1 MANSTINFGEI
12 LAGQKGSEVSN
23 IIMENLKKLST
34 RIVELEDEISNLKKQ
49 GFDGSTV
56 IDQTGSVT
64 VSYNPTV
71 VIGKSVPTYMDYV
84 VTVKVMYGSRELI
97 PGTDNSSTEF
107 SYSLANSIIIVG
119 GYQVATIT
127 QNTSDGILKFNVRIN
142 PNAVSDSSFR
152 FNIIF
157 KGSVYNYDVPILILN
172 DKANEN
178 GRGIF
183 VSTIFKRL
191 ATQPSRPTG
200 GNFDSPYP
208 TTQPGGVEYQG
219 WSDGIPSGSE
229 PLWASHRR
237 FTSDGVN
244 QDGVWSEP
252 VNAQD
257 SSTIDIA
264 YSAYSQGVPNEP
276 SQHGS
281 QTNIDPPFN
290 WHDKA
295 DENDIWMAVSIKNGS
310 TYGNWSI
317 LKIKG
322 ENGLNGDW
330 RTTVYKES
338 NGEEPKTPT
347 LQDPNGFKGVV
358 ETSDENYG
366 WQDGPSSHGIWW
378 MSTALVS
385 GANGKVIYGWSKP
398 VKITPGEGAPG
409 QSVYLSTVFKRGK
422 SADRPDDTEGDY
434 TNPVPTKGGWSDG
447 IPADDNEHN
456 PLWETHRR
464 FTNDGLAPQD
474 TSWSEPKLML
484 DTADFDCCYS
494 SYNEGVPPAPTN
506 HGVQPS
512 GGTWHND
519 AQTTDIWMATSHKR
533 SQGEWSAWTIT
544 KIVGENG
551 RNGDYTSYI
560 FKQSNTDELEAPDIN
575 KPSNFVDKVGDDVI
589 GNDGNPN
596 HDAKNQ
602 NWKDGPGGGDNWW
615 MSCALIDGETGLV
628 DSSTST
634 KGWSTPKKLQ
644 GEKGKDGSYNKYQY
658 AANTSMT
665 EHPEEGKWKDSVKK
679 VYESLKVEVLPSN
692 YFMWMRQQA
701 YDPEKKDFG
710 EWEYMRVTGEK
721 GEPGTSIA
729 IKGTVNSYYDLFILS
744 DEDAWKKAYPEGT
757 YVAPADGDSYM
768 VFGDLWVYNVSN
780 TPIKYS
786 ELSGELKALYNPG
799 GKDGFP
805 NPGHWRNCG
814 RVVGASG
821 TSTYLHVKYADVLD
835 KTNEETQKQYPSD
848 MKDTPSY
855 YIGVLVDH
863 TEEAS
868 EDATLYQ
875 WAQFTGDDGYGYEY
889 VYRRSH
895 NSTPYSVPIID
906 QCTPNSGK
914 TFQDDDYVPPV
925 ESGEPWTD
933 NPTGVNS
940 DYPYEFMI
948 KRVKKNNKWEPF
960 TGSASDT
967 SKAILYSY
975 LGKDA
980 PYTERQWA
988 AFQSLVLTND
998 MKDEDDI
1005 KKYWQDVIP
1014 EVKSGY
1020 YLWERSRTVTPPR
1033 GDSTPQHTEWQYERR
1048 TGEKGNTG
1056 TGLELQGSMDSYHDL
1071 FSLSD
1076 PKDGTCY
1083 IVEGHLW
1090 SWVASSTE
1098 IIFENLSPKEKLAYR
1113 LNYGTTISQRHW
1125 RDGGQIQG
1133 PEGIDGKNAYLHIKF
1148 ANTARYVSGNTYAVT
1163 DASWL
1168 TTYLTKNDGEAPGR
1182 YIGMYTDTNEVDE
1195 GGTSEKYKWTKYTG
1209 DDGLYFEYI
1218 YTTTSGYTD
1227 VDVPYTSDA
1236 MLNGSDTTKTGIGE
1250 KKFQDN
1256 DYVPSKG
1263 STDKYGHPITTR
1275 EWTDD
1280 PVSVSETN
1288 MYQWCC
1294 KREKANGL
1302 WGEWTGKA
1310 DDTSKAFLYN
1320 KYGDSALEIDVTNQT
1335 HVYTKNISGNC
1346 DIETVTCHINAHKD
1360 GTPREV
1366 TNITVSGS
1374 TKDFDV
1380 PNTVTGTIASVT
1392 LTNKP
1397 SMASSGGTL
1406 SFELTVDGNK
1416 YVKSYVYT
1424 VVDDGTPGITIA
1436 FSPSV
1441 IVAQENIETYEVSSA
1456 TTYSILEV
1464 TQDGVDIEYSATT
1477 TTNPTYQVSV
1487 VNTDNWTTKIDY
1499 SLSKVGN
1506 KCKFHISDFNKN
1518 KQNPYGGTA
1527 WFNIVYNG
1535 KTYLRSVDWT
1545 VNWLGTW
1552 RHTVSGDVSTTVSQ
1566 QLTNYVNKQG
1576 YITTKNATSLIEQS
1590 ATKLTA
1596 QISEVQNSVS
1606 GVTERVTTLQTDAK
1620 GFMTRTEADEK
1631 YTTIT
1636 QVNNEITLKVGSI
1649 INSIRPNLL
1658 PNTLM
1663 SQYIS
1668 HYACYPPKT
1677 IKLPGG
1683 LYTLSARGKFIENS
1697 GIDGNT
1703 KDNMRIIAYM
1713 YDNDWS
1719 HAIIFNTTNT
1729 TDMLTKSLE
1738 LNVPKSGS
1746 TVQIGWYLGE
1756 NQYAQIGSQFY
1767 LEYLKLESGS
1777 GATEYVMSNY
1787 DSATSNSIALSP
1799 YEVVTKYKLTPND
1812 SNYTLTTHSTP
1823 EGNYVK
1829 IGDSTAT
1836 MDWQL
1841 RYPKEALKLSDFNV
1855 YGPTTW
1861 YFWCVVRNPNAKAD
1875 DCFNF
1880 GSELIGPRDV
1890 SFDLMNLSKIIS
1902 TTNELQHKI
1911 PLSNGW
1917 SLYYTSVLQRWPA
1930 IPQLNLLSHPGMTA
1944 TVKKFMFKTSYN
1956 GAPSTPNAKSKLEFT
1971 NATPQSANY
1980 GWKEKPTQFTCLWCS
1995 YCTATYT
2002 SSGWVF
2008 SSWSTPSKIN
2018 GNSGNDVYYA
2028 LGSSPKNAP
2037 LDNENWNTDP
2047 RKAIKFNITNLD
2059 GMYLWR
2065 KFYESGS
2072 YKYECLNN
2080 ADDDWKWYGVLANS
2094 DHMSDGVA
2102 TYKINNLPKSE
2113 NPVELLQQNI
2123 TNALAPG
2130 RWYTLSF
2137 KAKDLSN
2144 HNNNN
2149 KGYVHTYLYSISGN
2163 TVGDNTSI
2171 EKGYVTSGNVT
2182 THLTSIVSDNH
2193 YRWQFTDTENIYSYT
2208 FKVPTNWTKDKP
2220 SYLLFRVTSD
2230 DSQDKNY
2237 DLSISNIKLEQ
2248 CSARTRY
2255 NTSEQDRYIYLG
2267 FNSVH
2272 GTWDILDAGI
2282 SKYGIPSISSINSKL
2297 EAANQRTALLDTG
2310 IDIEDRKV
2318 TITSDN
2324 FIVKNNE
2331 GNQTFLI
2338 DEFGKV
2344 NVNVLNAD
2352 EILTNA
2358 LSAKTINAN
2367 SATFT
2372 NLRIAGES
2380 SFGGLVKK
2388 IKTILTKDNLF
2399 NYAVED
2405 FAEGSKLKIW
2415 SLEKLG
2421 TWIEIQSVP
2430 DNYIL
2435 LFELPSIS
2443 AYDVNGNPYDS
2454 DKLNYARSMVG
2465 NTLIITNKT
2474 SRQLNVRG
2482 YISTGIGEPGKTVN
2496 YINNGYTMSLT
2507 CKMRPFPNKDNTCS
2521 YLFGYEEIYWEV
2533 VTMKTSPEKETT

>member
-1 MANSTINFGEI
+1 MANSTIDFGEI

-84 VTVKVMYGSRELI
+84 VTVKVMYGNRELI
-97 PGTDNSSTEF
+97 PGTDNSSTQF

-157 KGSVYNYDVPILILN
+157 KGNIYNYDVPILILN

-191 ATQPSRPTG
+191 ATQPSTPTG

-208 TTQPGGVEYQG
+208 TTQAGGVEYQG

-244 QDGVWSEP
+244 QDDAWSEP

-264 YSAYSQGVPNEP
+264 YSAYSQGIPKAP

-281 QTNIDPPFN
+281 QMNIDPPYY
-290 WHDKA
+290 WHDNGE
-295 DENDIWMAVSIKNGS
+295 ENDIWMAMSVKNGS
-310 TYGNWSI
+310 TYGDWSI

-330 RTTVYKES
+330 RTTVYREF
-338 NGEEPKTPT
+338 NGEDLAAPT
-347 LQDPNGFKGVV
+347 LRDPNGF
-358 ETSDENYG
+358 DEITEPSSVNYG
-366 WQDGPSSHGIWW
+366 WKDGPSSHGVWW

-385 GANGKVIYGWSKP
+385 GANGELIGDWSKP
-398 VKITPGEGAPG
+398 VKITQGEGAPG

-422 SADRPDDTEGDY
+422 NVEKPLYTEGNY
-434 TNPVPTKGGWSDG
+434 TNPVPNGWSDG
-447 IPADDNEHN
+447 IPADDSEHN
-456 PLWETHRR
+456 PVWETHRR
-464 FTNDGLAPQD
+464 FTNDGLTPQD

-506 HGVQPS
+506 HGVQE
-512 GGTWHND
+512 GEIWHND
-519 AQTTDIWMATSHKR
+519 GQPADIWMATSHKR

-544 KIVGENG
+544 KIIGENG

-560 FKQSNTDELEAPDIN
+560 FKQSDTDKLDAPTLTDPHGFDAITD
-575 KPSNFVDKVGDDVI
+575 PSSVNYGW
-589 GNDGNPN
+589 
-596 HDAKNQ
+596 Q
-602 NWKDGPGGGDNWW
+602 DGPGVGDNWW

-634 KGWSTPKKLQ
+634 EGWSTPKKLQ
-644 GEKGKDGSYNKYQY
+644 GEKGEDGSYNEYQY

-665 EHPEEGKWKDSVKK
+665 EYPSEWKNSVQE
-679 VYESLKVEVLPSN
+679 VYDGFTGGVLPSN
-692 YFMWMRQQA
+692 YFMWMKQRS
-701 YDPEKKDFG
+701 YDPSTKEFD
-710 EWEYMRVTGEK
+710 EWEYMRITGER
-721 GEPGTSIA
+721 GEPGASIS
-729 IKGTVNSYYDLFILS
+729 IKGNIETYEQLFNILN
-744 DEDAWKKAYPEGT
+744 PN
-757 YVAPADGDSYM
+757 DGDSYM
-768 VFGDLWVYNVSN
+768 VFGDLWVYNASN
-780 TPIKYS
+780 ASIEYDK
-786 ELSGELKALYNPG
+786 LSDELKDLYNPE
-799 GKDGFP
+799 KKVNFP
-805 NPGHWRNCG
+805 DPGHWRNCG
-814 RVVGASG
+814 RIVGASG

-835 KTNEETQKQYPSD
+835 NTDEETNKQYPSD

-889 VYRRSH
+889 VYRRSRI
-895 NSTPYSVPIID
+895 STPYAVPTID

-933 NPTGVNS
+933 NPMGVNS
-940 DYPYEFMI
+940 NYPYEFMV
-948 KRVKKNNKWEPF
+948 KRVKKNNKWEAF

-980 PYTERQWA
+980 PYTQRQWA
-988 AFQSLVLTND
+988 AFQSLVLTNG
-998 MKDEDDI
+998 MKDDTF
-1005 KKYWQDVIP
+1005 WQVVIP
-1014 EVKSGY
+1014 NVESGY
-1020 YLWERSRTVTPPR
+1020 YLWERSRTVTPAR
-1033 GDSTPQHTEWQYERR
+1033 GASLPTYSAWQYERR

-1056 TGLELQGSMDSYHDL
+1056 NGLAIKGTKNNYHEL
-1071 FSLSD
+1071 FILSD
-1076 PKDGTCY
+1076 ENAWKEAHPDGTYVAPADGDCY
-1083 IVEGHLW
+1083 IVNGHLW
-1090 SWVASSTE
+1090 SWVESAQSSPADSEKYAT
-1098 IIFENLSPKEKLAYR
+1098 NLAQKK
-1113 LNYGTTISQRHW
+1113 W
-1125 RDGGQIQG
+1125 RDGGNVQG
-1133 PEGIDGKNAYLHIKF
+1133 PQGISGGTAYLHIKF
-1148 ANTARYVSGNTYAVT
+1148 ANQATYVSGDTYAVT

-1168 TTYLTKNDGEAPGR
+1168 TTYLTTNDGEAPGR

-1195 GGTSEKYKWTKYTG
+1195 GGTSQKYKWTKYTG

-1236 MLNGSDTTKTGIGE
+1236 MLNGSDTKKTGIGG

-1256 DYVPSKG
+1256 DYVPKSG
-1263 STDKYGHPITTR
+1263 STDTYDQPITNR
-1275 EWTDD
+1275 VWTDD

-1302 WGEWTGKA
+1302 WGAWTGKA
-1310 DDTSKAFLYN
+1310 GDTSKAFLYN
-1320 KYGDSALEIDVTNQT
+1320 KYGDSALEIDVKNQT

-1346 DIETVTCHINAHKD
+1346 DVETVICDINAHKD

-1366 TNITVSGS
+1366 TKIEVSGS
-1374 TKDFDV
+1374 TNDFA
-1380 PNTVTGTIASVT
+1380 TIDKFPGISPSVR

-1397 SMASSGGTL
+1397 SMASTGGTL
-1406 SFELTVDGNK
+1406 SFVLTVDGNT

-1424 VVDDGTPGITIA
+1424 VVDDGTPGMTIA

-1441 IVAQENIETYEVSSA
+1441 IVAQEDIKTSVVSTA

-1464 TQDGVDIEYSATT
+1464 TQDGVNIKYNNTPTT
-1477 TTNPTYQVSV
+1477 EKGKYQVYA
-1487 VNTDNWTTKIDY
+1487 VNTDKWANKITY
-1499 SLSKVGN
+1499 GLSKVGD

-1518 KQNPYGGTA
+1518 KQKPYGGTA

-1535 KTYLRSVDWT
+1535 QSYLRSVDWT

-1552 RHTVSGDVSTTVSQ
+1552 RHVVSGDVSTTISESVTSYA
-1566 QLTNYVNKQG
+1566 NEQG
-1576 YITTKNATSLIEQS
+1576 YINTQSASTLIEQS
-1590 ATKLTA
+1590 ANGLIT
-1596 QISEVQNSVS
+1596 QINDVKTSVS
-1606 GVTERVTTLQTDAK
+1606 GVTKQVTTLQADAK
-1620 GFMTRTEADEK
+1620 GFMTRTEADGK

-1636 QVNNEITLKVGSI
+1636 QVNNAISLKVGNI
-1649 INSIRPNLL
+1649 TKSIRPNLL

-1677 IKLPGG
+1677 IELPGG
-1683 LYTLSARGKFIENS
+1683 LYTLSARGRFISQGMIN
-1697 GIDGNT
+1697 GQTPDY
-1703 KDNMRIIAYM
+1703 MRIIAYM

-1719 HAIIFNTTNT
+1719 HTITFNT

-1738 LNVPKSGS
+1738 LNVPNGGS
-1746 TVQIGWYLGE
+1746 KVQIGWYLGE
-1756 NQYAQIGSQFY
+1756 NQYAQIGSKFY

-1777 GATEYVMSNY
+1777 GATEYVISNY
-1787 DSATSNSIALSP
+1787 DSATSNSIVLSP
-1799 YEVVTKYKLTPND
+1799 YEVVTKYNITARN

-1829 IGDSTAT
+1829 IGNSTAIS
-1836 MDWQL
+1836 DWQL
-1841 RYPKEALKLSDFNV
+1841 IYPKEALKLSDFNV

-1861 YFWCVVRNPNAKAD
+1861 YFWCVARNPNAQAD
-1875 DCFNF
+1875 DYFNF
-1880 GSELIGPRDV
+1880 GSELIHPSEGRTGLM
-1890 SFDLMNLSKIIS
+1890 DLTALIS
-1902 TTNELQHKI
+1902 TKNSLQHKI

-1917 SLYYTSVLQRWPA
+1917 SLYYASVLQRLPA
-1930 IPQLNLLSHPGMTA
+1930 IPQLNLLSHPEMTRK
-1944 TVKKFMFKTSYN
+1944 VKKFMFKTFD
-1956 GAPSTPNAKSKLEFT
+1956 GGTPSTPNATRMSGFT
-1971 NATPQSANY
+1971 SATSTSVNY
-1980 GWKEKPTQFTCLWCS
+1980 GWQEKPTSFINLWCS

-2008 SSWSTPSKIN
+2008 SSWSTPSEIN
-2018 GNSGNDVYYA
+2018 GNSGNNISYA

-2037 LDNENWNTDP
+2037 LHNENWNTDP
-2047 RKAIKFNITNLD
+2047 KEVIKPHTTIPS

-2065 KFYESGS
+2065 KIYNSGS
-2072 YKYECLNN
+2072 YSYECLNN
-2080 ADDDWKWYGVLANS
+2080 ADDDWKWSGVMTTPEN
-2094 DHMSDGVA
+2094 MNGGVV
-2102 TYKINNLPKSE
+2102 TYQVSNLPES
-2113 NPVELLQQNI
+2113 PSLVELLKQDI

-2137 KAKDLSN
+2137 KAKDGSG
-2144 HNNNN
+2144 N
-2149 KGYVHTYLYSISGN
+2149 KGYVHTYMYSTDGN
-2163 TVGDNTSI
+2163 TVGDNTNS
-2171 EKGYVTSGNVT
+2171 EKGYVTIGNVT
-2182 THLTSIVSDNH
+2182 THLTSIAGDNY
-2193 YRWQFTDTENIYSYT
+2193 YRWQFSNTENTYSYT
-2208 FKVPTNWTKDKP
+2208 FKVPTTWTKEKP
-2220 SYLLFRVTSD
+2220 SYLLFRVTSN
-2230 DSQDKNY
+2230 DSKGKSY
-2237 DLSISNIKLEQ
+2237 GLSISNIKLEQ

-2255 NTSEQDRYIYLG
+2255 NESEQNRDIYLG
-2267 FNSVH
+2267 FNTVH

-2352 EILTNA
+2352 SILTNA

-2388 IKTILTKDNLF
+2388 IKTTITKDNIL
-2399 NYAVED
+2399 NYANKD
-2405 FAEGSKLKIW
+2405 FTEGSKLKIW

-2474 SRQLNVRG
+2474 SRPLNVRS
-2482 YISTGIGEPGKTVN
+2482 YISTGIGEPGDTVN
-2496 YINNGYTMSLT
+2496 YIYSGYTMSLT
-2507 CKMRPFPNKDNTCS
+2507 CKMRPFPNKDNTYS
-2521 YLFGYEEIYWEV
+2521 HLFGYEEIYWEG